1 MNHNF
6 ESETVFYGH
15 LQSWA
20 TLFDQAGYSLVVV
33 ICYRLLLSDIL
44 NAGRSKAYDYAADYY
59 RHLERLDEKI
69 ENYQSLTDWSEFKD
83 QLEQKHGRKYS
94 FWNRL

>member
-1 MNHNF
+1 MDKALTRNL
-6 ESETVFYGH
+6 EQV
-15 LQSWA
+15 
-20 TLFDQAGYSLVVV
+20 GYDLLIG
-33 ICYRLLLSDIL
+33 ICYPLLLSDIL

-69 ENYQSLTDWSEFKD
+69 DDYPSLTDRSEFKD